1 MAAASPGKGLPD
13 DPDKI
18 KARIMR
24 YCAYRERA
32 HSEVRQKLYEYGLRS
47 EAVEELM
54 AWLIT
59 ENFLNEERYAITYA
73 GSKFRQKQWGR
84 IKIQQ
89 QLQQKGVSDY
99 CINKALQEID
109 EDEYLATINRL
120 IEKKMAIKADNI
132 YEKRHK
138 IARFLIGKGFE
149 PEKVWQQI
157 RTVLP

>member
-1 MAAASPGKGLPD
+1 
-13 DPDKI
+13 
-18 KARIMR
+18 MR